1 MTVEVLL
8 QQLRDSGLDDA
19 GIKALLS
26 EAMASLEG
34 EAEDTPAA
42 DEDAERAEAGKLL
55 GVSL

>member
-34 EAEDTPAA
+34 VAEDAPAA